1 MARERLDSTR
11 SRPMTED
18 EAALMEANSRLAWWV
33 ANRVLRRVMARQ
45 GSDRNAEALFED
57 LLDAALFGL
66 SLAAKTYKPELG
78 AFSTYAVTV
87 MTGECNRFLERSGRK
102 LPPSDVHLVSLSD
115 LVTHEDE
122 DGDALGE
129 FVADPTAQDPMD
141 AASRRALPAVLNDAI
156 NTLPDREA
164 EVIRRR
170 FLLGESLE
178 KIGAALGRSRQRIYQ
193 IERQALEHLRRAL
206 QQQGYVAAADLI

>member
-11 SRPMTED
+11 SRPMTE
-18 EAALMEANSRLAWWV
+18 EESALMESNSRLAWWV

-45 GSDRNAEALFED
+45 GTDRNAEALFED

-66 SLAAKTYKPELG
+66 SLAAKTFNPELG

-102 LPPSDVHLVSLSD
+102 LPPADVHLVSLSD
-115 LVTHEDE
+115 LVAHEYD

-129 FVADPTAQDPMD
+129 FVADPSAVDPVD
-141 AASRRALPAVLNDAI
+141 AASRRALPGVLHEAI
-156 NTLPDREA
+156 NALPDREA

-193 IERQALEHLRRAL
+193 IERQALQHLRRAL
-206 QQQGYVAAADLI
+206 QQEGYATATDLI